1 MDLIAFD
8 KYITELMYAEI
19 FFPAGRAGAA
29 CVFNTFRSR
38 KQYIGAWLQL
48 SRQVVA
54 ELSKTDLCSQERQ
67 YIFFRLQQ
75 TGKMFI
81 CEGKEVVSHYNLLVF
96 YEGKSI
102 DAAMLEKQEQ
112 RLLLAFLRL
121 QYTAWLELCEL
132 CNSLLSFYQGHY
144 VWQGNVLELL
154 ELGDALW
161 VTGRVCPRT
170 AGKTKRQYLRRLLAL
185 FRLPVP
191 DQPCR
196 RLGELASRARPD
208 AFITWLH
215 EKYHDY
221 WRKREI

>member
-1 MDLIAFD
+1 MNLKAFD

-19 FFPAGRAGAA
+19 FFPAGRAGAT

-54 ELSKTDLCSQERQ
+54 ELGKTDLCSQERQ

-81 CEGKEVVSHYNLLVF
+81 CEGQEVVSHYNLLVF
-96 YEGKSI
+96 YGGKSV
-102 DAAMLEKQEQ
+102 DAATLERQEQ
-112 RLLLAFLRL
+112 RLLWAFLRL

-132 CNSLLSFYQGHY
+132 CNSLLAFYQGHY
-144 VWQGNVLELL
+144 AWQGNVLELL

-161 VTGRVCPRT
+161 VTGRICPQT
-170 AGKTKRQYLRRLLAL
+170 TGKTKRQYLHRLLAL

-208 AFITWLH
+208 TFITWLH